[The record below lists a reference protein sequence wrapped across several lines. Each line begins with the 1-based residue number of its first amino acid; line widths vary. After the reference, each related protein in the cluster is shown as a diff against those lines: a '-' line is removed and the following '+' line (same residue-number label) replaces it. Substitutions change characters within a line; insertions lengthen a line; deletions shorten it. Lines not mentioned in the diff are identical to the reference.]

1 VAAPRAAA
9 TGAGQQQLTDANILA
24 MLDEADRADSATGAM
39 ARAKAA
45 NPQVKDYGRMMTRD
59 HHESHVKGMKLAK
72 SLKITPQAS
81 TDNPISTT
89 VQKDAATLEATPK
102 GQEFDR
108 VYMEQQVA
116 MHQQVIEFSNQAKQT
131 TKNEQIRAFIDEN
144 APVLQRHLQR
154 AQEMQ
159 QSLGRMPT

>member
-59 HHESHVKGMKLAK
+59 HHTSRVKGQKLAK
-72 SLKITPQAS
+72 SLKLTPQAPS
-81 TDNPISTT
+81 DNPIATA
-89 VQKDAATLEATPK
+89 VKQDAAKLQSTPK
-102 GQEFDR
+102 GEQFDR
-108 VYMEQQVA
+108 TYIEQQVA
-116 MHQQVIEFSNQAKQT
+116 MHQQVIEFAKQAQQT
-131 TKNEQIRAFIDEN
+131 TKNEQIRKHIEETS
-144 APVLQRHLQR
+144 PVLQRHLQR
-154 AQEMQ
+154 AQEIQ